1 MLVPFFNVAFTTP
14 RAKHRAGE
22 HRASAFSLQLAGATR
37 KSACAVVLAC
47 LDDGVQLAVAVVL
60 LLAACLLGRLDTAA
74 GCCLVVGWSLGSL
87 VWSAL
92 GSRQRQGCTVTGRK
106 ERRRVLVLVCSMDDD
121 AVDWCSGG
129 EVLDGRRRQLLGLES
144 EMELENGECRTGWRL
159 PNWTAVALLPWAVA
173 SWAVN

>member
-60 LLAACLLGRLDTAA
+60 LLAACLLGRLNTAA
-74 GCCLVVGWSLGSL
+74 GCCLVVGWSAGRSTHSL
-87 VWSAL
+87 DRHSATARMHGHRSEGTAPCIGARL
-92 GSRQRQGCTVTGRK
+92 
-106 ERRRVLVLVCSMDDD
+106 
-121 AVDWCSGG
+121 
-129 EVLDGRRRQLLGLES
+129 LDGRRRRGLVQWWRGARWTTAAAARVRVGDGVGEWR
-144 EMELENGECRTGWRL
+144 MQNWLAAAELDRCG
-159 PNWTAVALLPWAVA
+159 AVALG
-173 SWAVN
+173 SC